1 MQVEEIVM
9 EEIEEVSDFVQPVF
23 EMTKKEEVK

>member
-9 EEIEEVSDFVQPVF
+9 EEIEEVSDFVQPVV
-23 EMTKKEEVK
+23 EMTKKGEVK